1 MNIKMRYVTTRKN
14 KDGSLRYYWQR
25 KGFPLANLP
34 ADPAERW
41 RMAENLNR
49 DADGAVLQEVVDGT
63 IGWLIDEYEKT
74 DRYRELAVESRRVYD
89 RWLKVF
95 RQMWGAVPVQGI
107 SRRIVVDFAQSLKK
121 KPAVRGQAI
130 AVLSNLCDLAM
141 YFGLATSNPCQKLR
155 LRKPKA
161 RDEYWLP
168 ADIDKFFEACDG
180 HPRGDAMRLAIKVLL
195 YTGQRPG
202 DALSLS
208 RAAYDGSAIRLRQQK
223 TGTLLKIPVHN
234 ELRVELDNLRHND
247 TRIIPLP
254 GTGTPQYKLFNR
266 AFGEIREKAGL
277 EHLQARDLRRTAV
290 VMLAESGC
298 KVPEIAAVTGHSIER
313 TERIIDVYF
322 VRTKSM
328 AQSAIAKWEAHKP
341 NTKSNVEA
349 LKSNVG
355 IEK

>member
-180 HPRGDAMRLAIKVLL
+180 HPRGDAMRLAIKVLC
-195 YTGQRPG
+195 YTPASDQAMHCRFLARPTMAAPYG
-202 DALSLS
+202 CASKKPAHFSRSLFITNCVSNSTISVITIRASS
-208 RAAYDGSAIRLRQQK
+208 RCREPERRNTSCSIGRLARYGRKPASNIYRPAIC
-223 TGTLLKIPVHN
+223 
-234 ELRVELDNLRHND
+234 D
-247 TRIIPLP
+247 
-254 GTGTPQYKLFNR
+254 
-266 AFGEIREKAGL
+266 
-277 EHLQARDLRRTAV
+277 
-290 VMLAESGC
+290 
-298 KVPEIAAVTGHSIER
+298 ER
-313 TERIIDVYF
+313 PSSCWPSQVAKCP
-322 VRTKSM
+322 KSR
-328 AQSAIAKWEAHKP
+328 P
-341 NTKSNVEA
+341 
-349 LKSNVG
+349 
-355 IEK
+355 